1 MNAAR
6 ETRGSRAGFVWSAF
20 ALAAVAVIAIVAVR
34 RGGLLDLPPVSDR
47 VTAETA
53 GLSNLDQLARRA
65 AQLDAAGSGTSD
77 AARVGTSDAAG
88 PGTSDAALIAAS
100 TGLKAVRDGEV
111 ERGLDSLR
119 HALRLA
125 PSDLVLGNAYRMTV
139 LRLRRAALNDASAR
153 ATLAG
158 RLPPAIEREP
168 IAFLETLRRE
178 HPGREVSLQL
188 ALAWVDELMLF
199 PALEIKAPASVES
212 VALLSGILEQEP
224 AYVPALFGRGLN
236 YLHRPARLVWPE
248 SKKMAPDAASRDLAQ
263 CVAIGRKIGGGSPRL
278 VGTLALTLGDAYAR
292 EGHLETAR
300 SWWQIAQNTGADAG
314 LSAAARRRFTWDD
327 REVPDRLEQEL
338 ETRMSDLD
346 HPLSDLAILWQ

>member
-1 MNAAR
+1 MSGAPV
-6 ETRGSRAGFVWSAF
+6 TRGRSRWLWM
-20 ALAAVAVIAIVAVR
+20 ALAVAVVAAIAVLAVR
-34 RGGLLDLPPVSDR
+34 RGGLLDLPPVSDS
-47 VTAETA
+47 VTAESA
-53 GLSNLDQLARRA
+53 GLADLDRLRRRA
-65 AQLDAAGSGTSD
+65 LELDEARAGD
-77 AARVGTSDAAG
+77 
-88 PGTSDAALIAAS
+88 PDAALVAAS

-153 ATLAG
+153 AVLAG

-168 IAFLETLRRE
+168 IAFLETLERE
-178 HPGREVSLQL
+178 HPSREATLQL

-212 VALLSGILEQEP
+212 VHLLSRILEREP

-236 YLHRPARLVWPE
+236 YLHRPSSLVWPE
-248 SKKMAPDAASRDLAQ
+248 AKKMAPDAASHDLAQ
-263 CVAIGRKIGGGSPRL
+263 CVAIGRKIGGGSPL
-278 VGTLALTLGDAYAR
+278 MVGTLAMTLGDAYAR
-292 EGHLETAR
+292 EGRFETAR
-300 SWWQIAQNTGADAG
+300 SWWQIAQNAG
-314 LSAAARRRFTWDD
+314 DDPQLREAARRRFAWAD

-338 ETRMSDLD
+338 ATRMSDLD